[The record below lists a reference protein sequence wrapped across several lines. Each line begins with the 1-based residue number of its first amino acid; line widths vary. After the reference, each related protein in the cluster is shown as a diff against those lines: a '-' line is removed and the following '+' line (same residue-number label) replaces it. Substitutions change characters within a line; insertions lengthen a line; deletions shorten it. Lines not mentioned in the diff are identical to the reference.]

1 MFIAVLFITAK
12 KRETAQTDEWINKC
26 YISIHT
32 MDYYLVIKRNEVKGT
47 NTDQPQKS
55 YAKSKKTD
63 TKGHMYDSIY
73 MRCPKQE
80 NPETESRLG
89 VARGWEEGGT
99 GSDC

>member
-47 NTDQPQKS
+47 NTDQP
-55 YAKSKKTD
+55 
-63 TKGHMYDSIY
+63 
-73 MRCPKQE
+73 
-80 NPETESRLG
+80 
-89 VARGWEEGGT
+89 
-99 GSDC
+99 